1 MKKRSIMIAFAAVLM
16 MMTMVGCNK
25 PEDKPKVEMEHNT
38 LVCGIYD
45 PLNNMPWL
53 KQYCQDIQTRK
64 DLSFVSVDLLYE
76 TDTLTHEDVFYFAS
90 NIVKKEEKMK
100 TFREYRDCSGVLVAE
115 FTLETDVCKPSDEFL
130 KWTNGK
136 YFRGEIFRCTW

>member
-1 MKKRSIMIAFAAVLM
+1 MKKRSIMIAFAAVL

-64 DLSFVSVDLLYE
+64 DLSSIFLDVLYA
-76 TDTLTHEDVFYFAS
+76 TDSLTSEENFYIAAR
-90 NIVKKEEKMK
+90 IVKKGEEK
-100 TFREYRDCSGVLVAE
+100 TFYEFRDCSGAVIAE
-115 FTLETDVCKPSDEFL
+115 FVHAYYCAPPQEFL
-130 KWTNGK
+130 EWMKGK
-136 YFRGEIFRCTW
+136 YWICQLFSCTW